1 MNFLKKYYPAL
12 TGLFVFI
19 VYLSTLAPTVVQ
31 IDSGEL
37 STVQLMPGVAHPT
50 GYPLFTI
57 TGYLFSL
64 IPLPFTKIYQMNLL
78 AAIWCALGVIVF
90 VSTAR
95 MILTNIDSFKSAKKE
110 IAKKISK
117 KDKKLKQV
125 VETPAVVI
133 EKLPEIIVILAS
145 VAGGLMLAFSK
156 TYWFQSTSV
165 EVYSLHVFLILLVI
179 YFLLKAF
186 IVKSDS
192 FSISLKNYWILFAL
206 MLALSFSNH
215 LTTLLI
221 LPAVA
226 VIYFN
231 KYGFNKTS
239 FRQIGIMLLFFFPML
254 ILLYSYLPLMASQQ
268 PLINWGNPIDLERI
282 LRHISG
288 KQYQGWL
295 FSSTESAKKQLTY
308 FIENLPVE
316 FFISLILA
324 AAGLIYSF
332 MKVRKL
338 FYFLTTAFV
347 FTVLYSIN
355 YDINDIDAYFLLAF
369 ISVAFFCVAG
379 VLWLFSLLNTV
390 KSPAMVTS
398 IVVIILV
405 GVQAYTNYG
414 KADQSQ
420 TYVFEDYTRAVV
432 NSVEPNSIIFS
443 YQWDYFISPAYYL
456 QYIEGFRKDV
466 IIVDKELL
474 RRSWYYNQLQTQH
487 PDLLDNMQP
496 DVTQFLKALEPFER
510 SETYDANLLENLFRR
525 IMTDLVAT
533 NIEKRNFY
541 IAPEVLENEM
551 KRGEFTLPKG
561 YTIVPD
567 LFFFKVVKTQDYHE
581 APEPDYTL
589 RFPENRNY
597 YIDSIEKFAGS
608 MLARRA
614 LYEMEFDKLEKAR
627 LYLGKL
633 KREFPHYNIPQ
644 SLQDAILN

>member
-1 MNFLKKYYPAL
+1 MNFIKKYYPAL

-19 VYLSTLAPTVVQ
+19 IYLTTLAPTVVQ

-37 STVQLMPGVAHPT
+37 STVQLLPGIAHPT

-78 AAIWCALGVIVF
+78 AAIWCALGVMVF

-95 MILTNIDSFKSAKKE
+95 MILTNIDSFKSAQKV

-117 KDKKLKQV
+117 KEKKLKLP
-125 VETPAVVI
+125 VEVPTVI
-133 EKLPEIIVILAS
+133 TEIIPELIVLIAS
-145 VAGGLMLAFSK
+145 VAGGLILAFSK

-165 EVYSLHVFLILLVI
+165 EVYSLHVLLMLMVI
-179 YFLLKAF
+179 YFLFKAF
-186 IVKSDS
+186 IIKEEVYSL
-192 FSISLKNYWILFAL
+192 SLKNNWIIFAL

-215 LTTLLI
+215 MTTLLI

-226 VIYFN
+226 FIYFN
-231 KYGFNKTS
+231 KNGFNQKS
-239 FRQIGIMLLFFFPML
+239 FRQIGIMLLFFFPLL
-254 ILLYSYLPLMASQQ
+254 IFIYSYLPIMASQQ
-268 PLINWGNPIDLERI
+268 PRINWGNPVDLERI

-295 FSSTESAKKQLTY
+295 FSSTESAKRQFIY
-308 FIENLPVE
+308 FVTNLPVE
-316 FFISLILA
+316 FITSMLFA
-324 AAGLIYSF
+324 AAGMIYSLI
-332 MKVRKL
+332 KVRKL
-338 FYFLTTAFV
+338 FYFFITAFV

-369 ISVAFFCVAG
+369 ISIAFFSVLG
-379 VLWLFSLLNTV
+379 VIQLFHLLKSTSKPALTTSLV
-390 KSPAMVTS
+390 MFVFIAIQFYS
-398 IVVIILV
+398 
-405 GVQAYTNYG
+405 NYE
-414 KADQSQ
+414 KTDQSK
-420 TYVFEDYTRAVV
+420 TYIFEDYTKAVV

-456 QYIEGFRKDV
+456 QFVEGFRKDV

-487 PDLLDNMQP
+487 PDLLSGMQ
-496 DVTQFLKALEPFER
+496 TEIGQFLKALQPFER
-510 SETYDANLLENLFRR
+510 SENYDANLLETLFRR
-525 IMTDLVAT
+525 IMTNLVAT

-551 KRGEFTLPKG
+551 KRGEFALPPG
-561 YTIVPD
+561 FTIVPD
-567 LFFFKVVKTQDYHE
+567 LFFFKVVKTNDYHE
-581 APEPDYTL
+581 APKPDYIL

-597 YIDSIEKFAGS
+597 YIDSIEKFAGA

-614 LYEMEFDKLEKAR
+614 LYELQFHKKENAR
-627 LYLGKL
+627 LYLNKL
-633 KREFPHYNIPQ
+633 KNEFPNYNIPQ
-644 SLQDAILN
+644 DLQDAVLK